1 MALALLA
8 GCQGPPPVDAP
19 GDAAAASG
27 IADAIIVQT
36 DEDALD
42 VLPAAGRTLTP
53 QQAVRLAIT
62 RDARI
67 QGALVGVRLAQ
78 VEAKQ
83 ARLLPNPILNVSWR
97 LPEGGTGPTVFE
109 TTLTGDLMAVLTKP
123 GQISAADSRLRAAAA
138 TAVTTVL
145 DVIAE
150 VQESYSSAQSIESE
164 VALIES
170 RRVLIQRQRDV
181 AEARFKA
188 GQGLMLDTL
197 TLDAQRVALT
207 VELSQRRLE
216 RTEQRLT
223 LARLIGEPS
232 GAADWQLVPWQAP
245 APVKADEAAWLKAA
259 LANRPEIR
267 SHVWELAA
275 LGDEVALSRF
285 AAFEGSDVGPHGE
298 RDSSWV
304 VGPDLTTSVPIF
316 DFGQQHK
323 AKAEA
328 LRLKARYELAQLG
341 REVIEQVRRAYA
353 SYAASRAAL
362 DQAQNELLPLQE
374 KRRDQAELA
383 YRSGDADLATLLL
396 AESDLQETRERLVE
410 LQEKVT
416 VAMLKLERAVGGA
429 GIARIVEA
437 PALSPT
443 NVPATRPD

>member
-1 MALALLA
+1 MRVGTWLLCVALTLLA
-8 GCQGPPPVDAP
+8 GCQGLPTVDVP

-36 DEDALD
+36 DDDSLDAA
-42 VLPAAGRTLTP
+42 PASGQTLSP
-53 QQAVRLAIT
+53 QQAVRLAIKH
-62 RDARI
+62 DLRI
-67 QGALVGVRLAQ
+67 QVALVSVRLAQ
-78 VEAKQ
+78 IEAKQ

-97 LPEGGTGPTVFE
+97 LPEGGGTNIFE

-145 DVIAE
+145 DVITE
-150 VQESYSSAQSIESE
+150 VQESYSSAQSIEAE
-164 VALIES
+164 VGLIES
-170 RRVLIQRQRDV
+170 RRVLVQRQRDV

-197 TLDAQRVALT
+197 TLDAQRVSLVVT
-207 VELSQRRLE
+207 LSQRKLE

-223 LARLIGEPS
+223 LSRLIGEPS
-232 GAADWQLVPWQAP
+232 GAADWQLLPWQAP
-245 APVKADEAAWLKAA
+245 ATVKADETTWLKAA

-267 SHVWELAA
+267 SRVWELAA
-275 LGDEVALSRF
+275 LGDEVALAKF
-285 AAFEGSDVGPHGE
+285 AAFEASDAGIHAE
-298 RDSSWV
+298 HDSSWV
-304 VGPDLTTSVPIF
+304 TGPDVTVPVPIF
-316 DFGQQHK
+316 DFGQQHR

-328 LRLKARYELAQLG
+328 LRLKARYELTQFR
-341 REVIEQVRRAYA
+341 REVIEQVRRAHT
-353 SYAASRAAL
+353 SYAASLAAL
-362 DQAQNELLPLQE
+362 AQAQNELLPLQE

-416 VAMLKLERAVGGA
+416 VAMLKLERTVGGA
-429 GIARIVEA
+429 GVARIVE
-437 PALSPT
+437 LPT
-443 NVPATRPD
+443 TRP

>member
-1 MALALLA
+1 MVVLA
-8 GCQGPPPVDAP
+8 GCQGLPPVDAP

-27 IADAIIVQT
+27 LGDAIIVQMD
-36 DEDALD
+36 DESLDAS
-42 VLPAAGRTLTP
+42 PAADRTLSP
-53 QQAVRLAIT
+53 QQSVRLAIR

-67 QGALVGVRLAQ
+67 QAALVGVRLALID
-78 VEAKQ
+78 AKQ

-97 LPEGGTGPTVFE
+97 FPEGGGTSIFE
-109 TTLTGDLMAVLTKP
+109 TTITGDLMAVLTKP

-138 TAVTTVL
+138 TAVATVL

-150 VQESYSSAQSIESE
+150 VQESYASAQSIEAE

-181 AEARFKA
+181 ADARFKA

-232 GAADWQLVPWQAP
+232 GSADWQLDPWQVP
-245 APVKADEAAWLKAA
+245 VPVKANEAAWLKAA

-267 SHVWELAA
+267 SRVWELAA
-275 LGDEVALSRF
+275 LGDEVALAEF
-285 AAFEGSDVGPHGE
+285 AAFEGSDLGPHAE
-298 RDSSWV
+298 HDSSWV
-304 VGPDLTTSVPIF
+304 VGPDVTTPVPIF

-328 LRLKARYELAQLG
+328 LRLKARYELTQFR

-353 SYAASRAAL
+353 AHAVSRAAL
-362 DQAQNELLPLQE
+362 EQAQNELLPLQE

-429 GIARIVEA
+429 GIARTVE
-437 PALSPT
+437 SPT
-443 NVPATRPD
+443 TLPVTTGRE